1 MLILKENEM
10 KKQIGGMII
19 ILLVIFG
26 ILGGL
31 GAVAFGSYVSAN
43 NYGVTIE
50 AQLKA
55 KRDDNRNVLAQYGQ
69 KIAEMVQVPE
79 MMKNDLKE
87 VVTAA
92 IEGRYG
98 EGGSKATMQW
108 IQEQNPQLDSAV
120 YLRIQQAI
128 EAGRDEFK
136 QSQTGMLDIKRSYET
151 SLGYFWKGTWLRI
164 AGFPKLNLDEY
175 KIVSTTRADNAFET
189 GKEEPIKLR

>member
-1 MLILKENEM
+1 M

>member
-1 MLILKENEM
+1 M
-10 KKQIGGMII
+10 KKQIGGMIVV
-19 ILLVIFG
+19 LLVVLG

-31 GAVAFGSYVSAN
+31 AAVAFGSYVSAN
-43 NYGVTIE
+43 NYGATIE

-55 KRDDNRNVLAQYGQ
+55 KRDDNRNVLAQYGN
-69 KIAEMVQVPE
+69 KISEMVQVPE

-87 VVTAA
+87 VTSAA
-92 IEGRYG
+92 IQGRYG
-98 EGGSKATMQW
+98 EGGSKAVMQW

-120 YLRIQQAI
+120 YLRIQQSI

-136 QSQTGMLDIKRSYET
+136 NSQTGMLDIKRSYET